1 MAEIAKSIKINAPLS
16 KVFDYVTDPKNWT
29 KYVTSLV
36 DVRNIS
42 NDVPVADT
50 TFEWTYRMLGI
61 NNDGIGKI
69 VEFEKDRKLAIE
81 MEGAFPI
88 KETYTFAGDEN
99 STELSFEIR
108 YEVPG
113 KVLGVIADK
122 LLVERLNVMEA
133 DVTLNKVKDL
143 CEADNT

>member
-1 MAEIAKSIKINAPLS
+1 MAQITRSMKMNVSLS
-16 KVFDYVTDPKNWT
+16 KVFDFVTNPGNWT

-36 DVRNIS
+36 DVRNVS
-42 NDVPVADT
+42 SDVPEAGT

-61 NNDGIGKI
+61 NNDGIGK
-69 VEFEKDRKLAIE
+69 VSDLEKNKKFTME

-88 KETYTFAGDEN
+88 KETFTFQGDEN
-99 STELSFEIR
+99 SMELSFDIQ

-122 LLVERLNVMEA
+122 LVVERLNVKEVDA
-133 DVTLNKVKDL
+133 VLNKIKDF
-143 CEADNT
+143 CEAG

>member
-1 MAEIAKSIKINAPLS
+1 MAQITRSIKMNVSLS
-16 KVFDYVTDPKNWT
+16 KVFDFVTNPGNWT

-36 DVRNIS
+36 DVRNVS
-42 NDVPVADT
+42 SDVPEAGT

-61 NNDGIGKI
+61 NNDGIGK
-69 VEFEKDRKLAIE
+69 VSDLEKNKKFTME

-88 KETYTFAGDEN
+88 KETFTFQGDEN
-99 STELSFEIR
+99 SMELSFDIQ

-122 LLVERLNVMEA
+122 LVVERLNVKEVDA
-133 DVTLNKVKDL
+133 VLNKIKDF
-143 CEADNT
+143 CEAG